1 MTYAFEGGF
10 KSEMPNLGNFDNKVK
25 RSEQL
30 GERLSDIE
38 LGHKTEKVKT
48 MKMIEGPVKFF

>member
-1 MTYAFEGGF
+1 
-10 KSEMPNLGNFDNKVK
+10 MPNLGNFDNKVK

>member
-1 MTYAFEGGF
+1 
-10 KSEMPNLGNFDNKVK
+10 MPNLGNFDNKVK

-48 MKMIEGPVKFF
+48 MKMIEGTVKFF

>member
-1 MTYAFEGGF
+1 
-10 KSEMPNLGNFDNKVK
+10 MPNLGNFDNKVK

-38 LGHKTEKVKT
+38 LVHKTEKVKT
-48 MKMIEGPVKFF
+48 MKMIEGTVKFF